1 MENITLD
8 SKKFRNEI
16 RYMFYK
22 RIFNYIRDIKDIYI
36 NECLNIASNIV
47 TEVIN
52 GWKEQQ
58 NIYKCIL
65 NGTLNLNINFIN
77 NLMYSYI
84 YKFSDIINYKLPIQN
99 CDHSNLFKKFK
110 VQSEDELIDNIEVI
124 WYIDRFIA
132 NTYVLWVQSNESF
145 IGTINFLFKNSSR
158 FQSKINE
165 IKNKII
171 QLDDNIQKGVTCS
184 TTIDK
189 TTVIQNPTFGL
200 DKHCCMIVNGYV
212 TTKSQFI
219 K

>member
-52 GWKEQQ
+52 GWRKQKE
-58 NIYKCIL
+58 IYESIL
-65 NGTLNLNINFIN
+65 NGTLILDYNYIV
-77 NLMYSYI
+77 NLMDSYF
-84 YKFSDIINYKLPIQN
+84 YKLENVMKYELPIQN

-110 VQSEDELIDNIEVI
+110 VQSEDELIDSIEVI
-124 WYIDRFIA
+124 WYIDSFIA

-145 IGTINFLFKNSSR
+145 IGTINYLFNNHKKFLNKVG
-158 FQSKINE
+158 E
-165 IKNKII
+165 IRNKIT
-171 QLDDNIQKGVTCS
+171 QLDENIESGVTCS
-184 TTIDK
+184 KIIDE
-189 TTVIQNPTFGL
+189 TNVVLQNQTFGL
-200 DKHCCMIVNGYV
+200 DKHCCMIVNGYK
-212 TTKSQFI
+212 TKES
-219 K
+219 